1 MESLTPGSDLKHLD
15 VCFPSAVCVIF
26 AALGLGNLIT
36 CLLKKFCNSWWPC
49 FTCVQ
54 LPMLKPVPFWK
65 ALSLSHCLPVVLA
78 SSGQFKLMTEVG
90 SGITC
95 STDNNSVAKDSLHHF
110 QVLSYVPRHGGG
122 GERAPGIH
130 TVCACALL

>member
-1 MESLTPGSDLKHLD
+1 MCCFCCSGTWQLDYTLAEEVLQQLVALFHLRS
-15 VCFPSAVCVIF
+15 VA
-26 AALGLGNLIT
+26 
-36 CLLKKFCNSWWPC
+36 
-49 FTCVQ
+49 
-54 LPMLKPVPFWK
+54 MLNPIPFWK
-65 ALSLSHCLPVVLA
+65 ALSLSHCLLVVLA
-78 SSGQFKLMTEVG
+78 GSGQFKLMTEVG

-110 QVLSYVPRHGGG
+110 QVLSYVPRHGER